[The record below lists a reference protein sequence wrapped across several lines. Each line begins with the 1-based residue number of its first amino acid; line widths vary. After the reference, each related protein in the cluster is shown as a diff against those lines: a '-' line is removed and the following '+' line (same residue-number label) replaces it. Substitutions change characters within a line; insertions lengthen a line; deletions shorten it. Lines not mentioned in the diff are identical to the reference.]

1 MSISKIE
8 GLDEGIQPYVATLRE
23 HGIETFESCQGGE
36 GHCFPE
42 PIVRF
47 HGDESEGWKALAIA
61 MQNGPLPVL
70 ALRRAWSVHPQTGP
84 DGPFWEMT
92 FRTPAS

>member
-1 MSISKIE
+1 MSTSRIK
-8 GLDEGIQPYVATLRE
+8 GLDKGIKPYVATLRE

-36 GHCFPE
+36 GHSFLE
-42 PIVRF
+42 PTVRF

-70 ALRRAWSVHPQTGP
+70 ALRRAWSVHPLTGP
-84 DGPFWEMT
+84 DGPFWEMI
-92 FRTPAS
+92 FRTSSS